1 MAGQEDFSLLRRVG
15 SLLSRGISSRRILE
29 QLADEVVRRLDA
41 ERGTIY
47 LLDIETGELRSL
59 VAHLPEMEEIRLRP
73 GVGIAGWVA
82 ESGQAVRVPEV
93 NLDPRFCSDIDRQT
107 GYRTRNLA
115 AAPINNRE
123 GAVVGVL
130 QVLNKH
136 RGDFTDEDLVLLKEL
151 AQQSGEVLEHTSLL
165 SGEKGAQLTSPFNHL
180 LGSGPAM
187 RALFEK
193 LEAACTTD
201 VTVLLR
207 GETGTGK
214 NLAARAI
221 HENSERGGRPF
232 VVVDCASLPAGL
244 IESELFGHERGAFT
258 GAACRVPGKLEL
270 AEGGTLLLDEVGEL
284 PLELQG
290 KLLRFL
296 QDRTFERVGG
306 RRTLRA
312 EARIIAATNADL
324 PRKVKEG
331 IFRRDLFYR
340 LRVLEIEL
348 PPLRLRGRDDILLL
362 ARYFL
367 KTYAA
372 KFRRPAR
379 RFSKE
384 AEERLLAYDWPGNVR
399 ELEHCIEGAVVLCRD
414 EEITPAQL
422 ALPAGEA
429 QGELGYPPGTPLDK
443 VLVDHVRR
451 TVEAVGGNRSE
462 AARLLGIGRNT
473 LARWLKKSFSIKG

>member
-1 MAGQEDFSLLRRVG
+1 LTRVG
-15 SLLSRGISSRRILE
+15 SLLSRGISSKRILE

-47 LLDIETGELRSL
+47 LLDIDTGELRSL

-82 ESGQAVRVPEV
+82 QSGQAVRVPDV

-115 AAPINNRE
+115 AAPVKNRE
-123 GAVVGVL
+123 GVVVGVL
-130 QVLNKH
+130 QVLNK
-136 RGDFTDEDLVLLKEL
+136 RLGDFTDEDLKLLQEL
-151 AQQSGEVLEHTSLL
+151 ARQTEEVLEHTSLL
-165 SGEKGAQLTSPFNHL
+165 SPEKGAQLSSPFNHL
-180 LGSGPAM
+180 LGSGPVM
-187 RALFEK
+187 RGLFEK

-232 VVVDCASLPAGL
+232 VVVDCAALPPGL

-324 PRKVKEG
+324 AKKVKDG
-331 IFRRDLFYR
+331 LFRRDLYYR

-348 PPLRLRGRDDILLL
+348 PPLRVRGRGDILLL

-399 ELEHCIEGAVVLCRD
+399 ELEHCIEGAVVLCQG
-414 EEITPAQL
+414 EEVAPAQL
-422 ALPAGEA
+422 ALPAVEV
-429 QGELGYPPGTPLDK
+429 QTSTGYSPGTPLEQ
-443 VLVDHVRR
+443 VVADHVRR
-451 TVEAVGGNRSE
+451 TVEALGGNRSQ

-473 LARWLKKSFSIKG
+473 LVRWLKKGSLNRGERK